1 MTYNRNPGTK
11 PRSFD
16 RIIRA
21 KGAVVIAAMFSLS
34 ALIPALADP
43 PKPGTLFAHKYTPVR
58 VDTTAKADLAL
69 MLRAPSFPTLVQTG
83 VNGLPGIIT
92 RRDLIGGIHQGKTAV
107 TIGAAAGQPVRFAYR
122 PGGPIILWVGE
133 KSFAT
138 GLLAAQARPMASL
151 VEEGNNGL
159 VAISDRA
166 THNGKRG
173 YKPKV
178 AGSFIDTEEG
188 YWLLWADAIAEDLF
202 YRVAFDKGEFPHG
215 LTIVDSQRPVTISTE
230 GRLEVSGGE
239 PLVAF
244 WKHIGEGRG
253 AILRYDELG
262 LVMKPRD
269 QDDAHAMETVRRVFK
284 WAPVMRLAA
293 ESDRAAFRTFVRELE
308 RVRIATVSTP
318 RLLIEE

>member
-1 MTYNRNPGTK
+1 MMYNRNAGTE
-11 PRSFD
+11 PRSSV
-16 RIIRA
+16 RSGRA
-21 KGAVVIAAMFSLS
+21 KGAVMMAAMLSLS

-43 PKPGTLFAHKYTPVR
+43 PKPGALFAHKYNPVHF
-58 VDTTAKADLAL
+58 DTMARADLAL

-107 TIGAAAGQPVRFAYR
+107 TIGAAAGQPIRFAYR

-133 KSFAT
+133 KSFVT
-138 GLLAAQARPMASL
+138 GLLAAQARPLASF

-159 VAISDRA
+159 VGLNDPA
-166 THNGKRG
+166 TRNGKRG
-173 YKPKV
+173 YRPKV

-202 YRVAFDKGEFPHG
+202 YRVAFDKGEFPDG
-215 LTIVDSQRPVTISTE
+215 LTIVDSKQPVAIRTDGS
-230 GRLEVSGGE
+230 LEVSGGE
-239 PLVAF
+239 PSVAF
-244 WKHIGEGRG
+244 WKHIGEERG
-253 AILRYDELG
+253 AILRCDELG

-269 QDDAHAMETVRRVFK
+269 QDDAKAMETVRRVFK

-308 RVRIATVSTP
+308 HVRIATFSTP